1 MSAMLEVRNVS
12 KHFGSLVAVQDVSL
26 TVAKGEL
33 RAIIGPNG
41 AGKTTFFNM
50 ISGFFPPTKG
60 DIVFDGEVV
69 TKQTVAARVAS
80 GMARTFQITEIFPEL
95 SVRENV
101 RIAQESADGYR
112 LHMWVSRAE
121 TARVMREVDELMTVT
136 GLDGKADRLVGELSH
151 GDQRAAEIAMALALR
166 PRLLLLDEPTAGHGR
181 TGDLSCRR
189 ADPSAAQGQQLYDCI
204 DRARHAGGVQPG
216 GSHHGAGRGQ
226 DAGRW
231 HAAGDRRGSAR
242 AGGVSGEGRMNALEA
257 EGLNTFYGKSHI
269 LHDVGLTVAEGR
281 ITTLLGRNGAGK
293 STTLRSLV
301 GLTPPRSGH
310 VRVFGQETTRLPT
323 YRIAA
328 LGVGYVPE
336 GRRIFANLTVDENL
350 QVPLERPGPFTI
362 PRIYQL
368 FPRLAERKQ
377 NRGRQLSGGEQEMLS
392 IARAL
397 LLNPRLLI
405 LDEPSQGLAP
415 LIVREVFRIV
425 AQMRTEGISVLL
437 VEQNVRVALEVADD
451 AYVIENGQIVYTGLA
466 AELGADEERIQ
477 ALAGASAEEWHLDE
491 MLPT

>member
-1 MSAMLEVRNVS
+1 
-12 KHFGSLVAVQDVSL
+12 
-26 TVAKGEL
+26 
-33 RAIIGPNG
+33 
-41 AGKTTFFNM
+41 
-50 ISGFFPPTKG
+50 
-60 DIVFDGEVV
+60 
-69 TKQTVAARVAS
+69 
-80 GMARTFQITEIFPEL
+80 
-95 SVRENV
+95 
-101 RIAQESADGYR
+101 
-112 LHMWVSRAE
+112 
-121 TARVMREVDELMTVT
+121 
-136 GLDGKADRLVGELSH
+136 
-151 GDQRAAEIAMALALR
+151 
-166 PRLLLLDEPTAGHGR
+166 
-181 TGDLSCRR
+181 
-189 ADPSAAQGQQLYDCI
+189 
-204 DRARHAGGVQPG
+204 
-216 GSHHGAGRGQ
+216 
-226 DAGRW
+226 
-231 HAAGDRRGSAR
+231 
-242 AGGVSGEGRMNALEA
+242 MNALEA

-301 GLTPPRSGH
+301 GLTPPRSGQ
-310 VRVFGQETTRLPT
+310 VRVFGQDTTRLPT
-323 YRIAA
+323 YKIAG

-425 AQMRTEGISVLL
+425 AQMRAEGISVLL
-437 VEQNVRVALEVADD
+437 VEQNVRVALDVADD
-451 AYVIENGQIVYTGLA
+451 AYVIENGQIVYTGTA
-466 AELGADEERIQ
+466 AELGSDEERIQ

-491 MLPT
+491 VLPG